1 VGGISL
7 IKNIQ
12 ILFYP
17 KMLKNND
24 RKQDLGLP
32 NFENS
37 YKKNFSK
44 KSRKIDFVVI
54 FWRSSGR

>member
-12 ILFYP
+12 TFFYL
-17 KMLKNND
+17 KMLKNNN

-37 YKKNFSK
+37 YKKNFS
-44 KSRKIDFVVI
+44 RKIEKLTLC
-54 FWRSSGR
+54 